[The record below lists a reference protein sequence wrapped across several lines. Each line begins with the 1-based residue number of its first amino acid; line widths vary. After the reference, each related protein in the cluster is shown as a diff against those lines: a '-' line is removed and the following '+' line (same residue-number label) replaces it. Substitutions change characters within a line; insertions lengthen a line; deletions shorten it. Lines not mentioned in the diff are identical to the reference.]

1 MPSLDTDMALI
12 GIDSVRILNRRCSRG
27 GVFRVQSNQIYSF
40 DFYITNVRAAL
51 QWSIID
57 LSFDLDNDSRDQSNQ
72 CLAMV

>member
-1 MPSLDTDMALI
+1 MALI
-12 GIDSVRILNRRCSRG
+12 EIDSVRILNRRSSRR